1 MIYSDII
8 ISLVLFKSEKVV
20 FQCLKSIK
28 KVKKIIIFDNSND
41 IELKKAVINKYPN
54 VKYIL
59 SKKNRGILQ
68 TEKKW
73 VKFMINCVK

>member
-1 MIYSDII
+1 MIYSDIT

-41 IELKKAVINKYPN
+41 LKLKKAVIKKYPN
-54 VKYIL
+54 IKYIL
-59 SKKNRGILQ
+59 S
-68 TEKKW
+68 
-73 VKFMINCVK
+73 